1 MQCCSIT
8 PQHSSN
14 TRFGHVLPEPY
25 KLDWQ
30 TLAGLKKAES
40 EDYADQ
46 PWGVLRVYRDASLQY
61 GPASLPGT
69 SPRKA
74 EGPRA
79 PSFIARQG
87 RGTLT
92 VQCNLSVSRKT
103 LPAVMMRVCI
113 EQEHV
118 VEVTCICFHTCQSLP
133 QNTRF

>member
-1 MQCCSIT
+1 MLRHCT
-8 PQHSSN
+8 PAFQQYEV
-14 TRFGHVLPEPY
+14 GHVLPEPY

-40 EDYADQ
+40 EDLTDQ

-92 VQCNLSVSRKT
+92 VPCNRSVSLKA
-103 LPAVMMRVCI
+103 LLGMMMHVCI

-118 VEVTCICFHTCQSLP
+118 VGVTCKCFSKCRSLP
-133 QNTRF
+133 QNTR